1 MIKDFD
7 FEIIEGILPDD
18 LITELRE
25 ICIEYK
31 NQNLNVLGDRKM
43 YGSGQHWRGIDMA
56 SKFPGGE
63 YNGRLY
69 SIYTSALLHEIIR
82 RYLSPVYLFNNQIVV
97 KLPHEEFEFEK
108 HKDNQYNVKDKCNS
122 VTLMLILDD
131 FTDENGTLSL
141 ETRKGSEV
149 KIYPKRGDVVVINGE
164 TYHWSSKNRTDEPRC
179 TFIAHYTDES
189 IKDFMWYNKL
199 FIEK

>member
-97 KLPHEEFEFEK
+97 KLPHEEFEFE
-108 HKDNQYNVKDKCNS
+108 
-122 VTLMLILDD
+122 
-131 FTDENGTLSL
+131 
-141 ETRKGSEV
+141 
-149 KIYPKRGDVVVINGE
+149 
-164 TYHWSSKNRTDEPRC
+164 
-179 TFIAHYTDES
+179 
-189 IKDFMWYNKL
+189 
-199 FIEK
+199 

>member
-25 ICIEYK
+25 ICIKYK
-31 NQNLNVLGDRKM
+31 NQTLNVLGESKK
-43 YGSGQHWRGIDMA
+43 YGSGHHWRGIDMDLN
-56 SKFPGGE
+56 FLVVNIMMN
-63 YNGRLY
+63 YIL
-69 SIYTSALLHEIIR
+69 SIHPLLHEIIK

-97 KLPHEEFEFEK
+97 KLPHEEFEFPK

-122 VTLMLILDD
+122 VTLMLILDN

-164 TYHWSSKNRTDEPRC
+164 TYHWSSKNKTDEPRC

-199 FIEK
+199 FIKK

>member
-31 NQNLNVLGDRKM
+31 NQTLSVLGERKM

-56 SKFPGGE
+56 SKFPNGK
-63 YNGRLY
+63 YNRELY
-69 SIYTSALLHEIIR
+69 SIYTSALLHEIIK

-97 KLPHEEFEFEK
+97 KLPHEEFEFPK
-108 HKDNQYNVKDKCNS
+108 FDGDW
-122 VTLMLILDD
+122 
-131 FTDENGTLSL
+131 GTCVYPNYDGHSCQCGVLYIKP
-141 ETRKGSEV
+141 TAFGS
-149 KIYPKRGDVVVINGE
+149 
-164 TYHWSSKNRTDEPRC
+164 
-179 TFIAHYTDES
+179 
-189 IKDFMWYNKL
+189 
-199 FIEK
+199 